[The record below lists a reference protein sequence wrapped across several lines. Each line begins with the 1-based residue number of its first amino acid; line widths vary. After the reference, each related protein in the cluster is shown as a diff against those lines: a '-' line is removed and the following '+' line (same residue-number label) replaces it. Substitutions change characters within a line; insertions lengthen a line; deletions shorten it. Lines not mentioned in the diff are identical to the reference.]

1 MRLYIRYYF
10 QQRFVNLTK
19 NKNDE
24 LKAILLPLIENYNAE
39 TETTMAMVAEIS
51 VVEAVVVSTEVSI
64 GASLFAEEV

>member
-1 MRLYIRYYF
+1 M
-10 QQRFVNLTK
+10 TK

-51 VVEAVVVSTEVSI
+51 VGEAAVASPEANT
-64 GASLFAEEV
+64 GASLLAEEV